1 MNAGEYR
8 KAIDLAIIMATESL
22 ALGRAPS
29 FETQMCFFIGALA
42 GAISNGDPALAQ
54 RIKLVGQRAIATSQ
68 PVTAGADA

>member
-8 KAIDLAIIMATESL
+8 KAIDLAITIATESL

-54 RIKLVGQRAIATSQ
+54 RIKRVGHRAIASGQSAT
-68 PVTAGADA
+68 TGADA